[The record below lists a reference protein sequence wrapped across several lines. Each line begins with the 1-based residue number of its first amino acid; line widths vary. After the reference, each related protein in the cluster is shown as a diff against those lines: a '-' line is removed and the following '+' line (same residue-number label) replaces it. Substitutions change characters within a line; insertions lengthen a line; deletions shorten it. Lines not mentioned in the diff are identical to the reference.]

1 MSNPA
6 PPPTSTPPADAG
18 AGAHRPGLAKRVF
31 WPSAILII
39 GFVLAASLL
48 PEQMNNALE
57 KANETV
63 VNTIGWYYVLLTFF
77 FVAFCLWLAVSEYGQ
92 LRLGRD
98 DEEPEFG
105 YLSWFAMLFS
115 AGMGIGLMFWGVAE
129 PLYHFAGPPP
139 GVLGPDP
146 SSADAANAAM
156 GRTFLHWGL
165 HAWAIYIVV
174 GLGVAYAVH
183 RKMLPVSIR
192 WALRPLLGRRVEGW
206 LGDVIDVVAIVGTL
220 FGVAT
225 SLGFGVSQVAAGLD
239 FMGVVDGSSAWL
251 QVLLIAGITLIATGS
266 VVSGIGKG
274 IKWLSNTNLTL
285 AALLLL
291 FVLIAGP
298 TLFLLNDMV
307 QSIGYY
313 LQNFFRMSFSTMAY
327 QEEGPAWLGGWTTYY
342 WGWWIS
348 WSPFVGV
355 FIARISKGRTV
366 REFITGVLL
375 VPTLLT
381 TAWFVI
387 MGGTALHREIFG
399 DGGMVAED
407 GSVSTNEALF
417 QMLDSLPGGP
427 FLAGLAIVMIVIFF
441 VTSSDSGSYV
451 VDMIANGGHPD
462 PPLWSRVMWSVL
474 EGAIAAVLIVAG
486 AVAGVEGGGL
496 ASLQTMAILTAAPF
510 TVVMIGICL
519 SLVRAF
525 AQEMR
530 EHHRVERAMLA
541 RELVIEAQE
550 QGLHPRS

>member
-1 MSNPA
+1 MSAPAA
-6 PPPTSTPPADAG
+6 PPPTADARDDHPQG
-18 AGAHRPGLAKRVF
+18 GKRTGLVARVF
-31 WPSAILII
+31 WPSAALILA
-39 GFVLAASLL
+39 FVLAAAIF
-48 PEQMNNALE
+48 PEGMNKALGDLN
-57 KANETV
+57 KV
-63 VNTIGWYYVLLTFF
+63 VVESIGWYYVLLTFF
-77 FVAFCLWLAVSEYGQ
+77 FVAFCLWLAVSEYGKVK
-92 LRLGRD
+92 LGRD

-129 PLYHFAGPPP
+129 PLFHYAQPAP
-139 GVLGPDP
+139 GSLPDGAT
-146 SSADAANAAM
+146 SADAANAAM
-156 GRTFLHWGL
+156 GRVFLHWGL

-183 RKMLPVSIR
+183 RKKLPVSIR
-192 WALRPLLGRRVEGW
+192 WALKPLLGDRVEGW
-206 LGDVIDVVAIVGTL
+206 IGDLIDIVAIVGTL

-239 FMGVVDGSSAWL
+239 FMGLADGGNHWV
-251 QVLLIAGITLIATGS
+251 QVALIIGITVIATAS

-274 IKWLSNTNLTL
+274 IKWLSNINLTL
-285 AALLLL
+285 AGLLML

-298 TLFLLNDMV
+298 TLFLFNDFV

-313 LQNFFRMSFSTMAY
+313 LQNFFRMSFTTMPY
-327 QEEGPAWLGGWTTYY
+327 QAEGPAWLGGWTTYY

-355 FIARISKGRTV
+355 FIARISRGRTV

-387 MGGTALHREIFG
+387 MGGTALYREVFG
-399 DGGMVAED
+399 EGGLVGED

-417 QMLDSLPGGP
+417 QMLDGLPGGP

-451 VDMIANGGHPD
+451 VDMIANGGDPN

-486 AVAGVEGGGL
+486 AAAGVEGGGL
-496 ASLQTMAILTAAPF
+496 SSLQTMAILTAAPF
-510 TVVMIGICL
+510 TIVMIGICI
-519 SLVRAF
+519 SLVKAF
-525 AQEMR
+525 AAEMKEAR
-530 EHHRVERAMLA
+530 RIERALAA
-541 RELVIEAQE
+541 RELALEASELQN
-550 QGLHPRS
+550 R